1 MRKCGR
7 NGALGLLC
15 LFARMDGG
23 LRRIRDKGGKVE
35 NRTAFKGELGRFK
48 RDDMN

>member
-23 LRRIRDKGGKVE
+23 LRRIRDKGGRVE
-35 NRTAFKGELGRFK
+35 SKTVFKGERGKFEK
-48 RDDMN
+48 GGVN